1 MASKPGAGSRASSRR
16 AKAPVASKTY
26 SWGTMVGIA
35 INYAMG
41 TGILG
46 LPHAIASASLGTSLI
61 IVLIGA
67 ITTMFLAVNNLEAIG
82 IGWALVRGKKV
93 DLSGKEIGTPVP
105 GWRPKASGLSRRSKA
120 SGQGQADSH
129 PGEDGSDE
137 PLLGEDG
144 EAGKGAGRAAKDGSD
159 DGSGSAVVAESSAK
173 GVSNASEGPDFSI
186 PNNEVIENCDLSRLY
201 FGTVGFYV
209 YECFLIVY
217 LFGGLWCYA
226 SVIASSLTSVVP
238 LTILPSFRSSGETD
252 WICEDPCKPRYF
264 KHCEEA
270 YWIWTCVG
278 MFICACLIFVNVSDQ
293 KILQVIF
300 TVCRFAVIGIITVIS
315 GVSYFIAPYDRTNP
329 LTSPPYVDQTVNNW
343 AFDFVTFG
351 NLFSSLVFCF
361 MVHHS
366 IPGIVSPVHPSNQKH
381 LNKAWYVTFVAMT
394 VVTVAICFVCGPF
407 FGGNS
412 ADLVTLNL
420 VQWDGVNWDTPGAKP
435 WWATTISLLMR
446 VLPPIWVT
454 TSTPLN
460 ALTLANNIKAL
471 FGRKLQSSKWVG
483 VVTKLLASIPPFL
496 LGGLVRCLG
505 VIISFT
511 GLTGFV
517 VITMPGLMAL
527 RGRSLLAKY
536 YGEKARKTPYSD
548 VAGHPAMVWTIV
560 AINSLGFV
568 VTLYALIM
576 SI

>member
-1 MASKPGAGSRASSRR
+1 MPEKRRERSRASSK
-16 AKAPVASKTY
+16 KASGSPRLKTY

-35 INYAMG
+35 INYAVG
-41 TGILG
+41 TGVLG
-46 LPHAIASASLGTSLI
+46 LPHAIASASLGTSLL

-67 ITTMFLAVNNLEAIG
+67 VTTTFLAINNVEAIG
-82 IGWALVRGKKV
+82 IGWALLRGHKV
-93 DLSGKEIGTPVP
+93 DRSGKEIGVPVP
-105 GWRPKASGLSRRSKA
+105 GWKPRNSRRSRN
-120 SGQGQADSH
+120 SGRAGRGQDQDEDQSGDQGAPLLDAQR
-129 PGEDGSDE
+129 EDG
-137 PLLGEDG
+137 
-144 EAGKGAGRAAKDGSD
+144 KD
-159 DGSGSAVVAESSAK
+159 AESS
-173 GVSNASEGPDFSI
+173 VSAEPSGADTEPDFSI
-186 PNNEVIENCDLSRLY
+186 PNDAVIENCDLSRLY
-201 FGTVGFYV
+201 FGTAGFYI

-238 LTILPSFRSSGETD
+238 LTILPSFVSSGESA
-252 WICEDPCKPRYF
+252 WICEDPCKPNYF
-264 KHCEEA
+264 KHCDEA

-278 MFICACLIFVNVSDQ
+278 MLICGCLIFVNVSDQ

-300 TVCRFAVIGIITVIS
+300 TVCRFALIGIVVVIA
-315 GVSYFIAPYDRTNP
+315 GVSYFIAPYDRLNP
-329 LTSPPYVDQTVNNW
+329 LTAPPYVDQSVKSW

-366 IPGIVSPVHPSNQKH
+366 IPGIIAPVHPDQQRH
-381 LNKAWYVTFVAMT
+381 LNKAWYVTFVSMAVMT
-394 VVTVAICFVCGPF
+394 VAVCFVCGPF

-420 VQWDGVNWDTPGAKP
+420 VQWDGVNWDNPGAKP

-446 VLPPIWVT
+446 ILPPVWVT

-483 VVTKLLASIPPFL
+483 VVSKLMASIPPFL
-496 LGGLVRCLG
+496 LGGLLRCLG

-517 VITMPGLMAL
+517 VITMPALMVL

-536 YGEKARKTPYSD
+536 YGESARKTPYSD
-548 VAGHPAMVWTIV
+548 IAGHPGLIWTIV
-560 AINSLGFV
+560 VINSLGFV
-568 VTLYALIM
+568 VTLYALVM
-576 SI
+576 SM